1 MDKVNPEENRV
12 EEVAPKRGRGRPK
25 TKIDEPKEPQKRG
38 PKGDKSKHKEYYSQ
52 YYRDNYQNVFLPCPN
67 CNKPVQKCKLPRHM
81 RGRVCA
87 NDQIIKKYMNKFN
100 QPLEK
105 NSDVI
110 CDIKLNEL
118 S

>member
-1 MDKVNPEENRV
+1 MDKT
-12 EEVAPKRGRGRPK
+12 EEVEVHTEEIAPKRGRGRPK

-52 YYRDNYQNVFLPCPN
+52 YYRDNYQNVFTPCPN

-81 RGRVCA
+81 RGRVCY
-87 NDQIIKKYMNKFN
+87 NDQLIKKYMNN
-100 QPLEK
+100 CIQPLEK
-105 NSDVI
+105 NSDI
-110 CDIKLNEL
+110 ISDIKLNEL